1 MRTRRL
7 SEVALAIL
15 ALAATGLV
23 VGFGVSDTKQ
33 RSLASEA
40 VVLARARR
48 RRPAARSRS
57 AQRVLVVLRSP
68 SLAQRVA
75 QNGGV
80 ASERKER
87 TWTRI
92 ALAAQRQL
100 LAELSTRG
108 IRPRIQFSY
117 SRVLNGFSAP
127 LDARAVALL
136 ERRPEVA
143 GVYPVRAGLPGLGL
157 LELLGAKG
165 VARGASSLPALRLP
179 GYDGRGVTIALL
191 DTGVDRA
198 HPYLRGRILPG
209 IDLVGGDA
217 DTQRGARSRT
227 ARTGSSGTAPR
238 WPGSSSARAAP
249 AG

>member
-1 MRTRRL
+1 MPTRRL

-33 RSLASEA
+33 RTLASEA
-40 VVLARARR
+40 SSWRGLVGGGHADVDVG
-48 RRPAARSRS
+48 
-57 AQRVLVVLRSP
+57 QRELVVLRSP
-68 SLAQRVA
+68 SMAQRVA
-75 QNGGV
+75 MNGGV

-100 LAELSTRG
+100 LSELSTRG
-108 IRPRIQFSY
+108 IRPRVQFSY

-127 LDARAVALL
+127 LDARAVAVL

-143 GVYPVRAGLPGLGL
+143 GVYPVRPAYPASVSST
-157 LELLGAKG
+157 LLGGKG
-165 VARGASSLPALRLP
+165 VARGASSLPALRIP

-198 HPYLRGRILPG
+198 HPYLSGRILPG
-209 IDLVGGDA
+209 
-217 DTQRGARSRT
+217 TRS
-227 ARTGSSGTAPR
+227 
-238 WPGSSSARAAP
+238 
-249 AG
+249 

>member
-1 MRTRRL
+1 MRRL

-15 ALAATGLV
+15 ALAVTGLV

-33 RSLASEA
+33 RSLSSEA
-40 VVLARARR
+40 SSWRGLVGGGHPDV
-48 RRPAARSRS
+48 SVG
-57 AQRVLVVLRSP
+57 QRELVVLRSP
-68 SLAQRVA
+68 SMAQRVA

-127 LDARAVALL
+127 LDARAIAVL

-143 GVYPVRAGLPGLGL
+143 GVYPVRPAYPASVSSS
-157 LELLGAKG
+157 LLGEKG

-198 HPYLRGRILPG
+198 HP
-209 IDLVGGDA
+209 
-217 DTQRGARSRT
+217 
-227 ARTGSSGTAPR
+227 
-238 WPGSSSARAAP
+238 
-249 AG
+249 